1 MKIMISQPMNG
12 KTNDE
17 IFNERAHIMNEIV
30 TKGHIYVNTVFAED
44 SPKDCDTALYYLAKS
59 IKAMSKVDAVLFMDN
74 WEGARGCRIEH
85 DICLAYGKEILY
97 EGDL

>member
-17 IFNERAHIMNEIV
+17 IFNERAHLVNEIV
-30 TKGHIYVNTVFAED
+30 TKGHTYINTVFTED
-44 SPKDCDTALYYLAKS
+44 PPKDRDAALYYLAKS
-59 IKAMSKVDAVLFMDN
+59 IKAISKVDAVLFMKG
-74 WEGARGCRIEH
+74 WEYARGCRLEH
-85 DICLAYGKEILY
+85 AVCMEYGRKILY